1 MDKKKLTDEEINNLS
16 PRAREAYMKD
26 NVAIEIDEDDD
37 FNAMEEEE

>member
-26 NVAIEIDEDDD
+26 NVAGQMNFDE
-37 FNAMEEEE
+37 